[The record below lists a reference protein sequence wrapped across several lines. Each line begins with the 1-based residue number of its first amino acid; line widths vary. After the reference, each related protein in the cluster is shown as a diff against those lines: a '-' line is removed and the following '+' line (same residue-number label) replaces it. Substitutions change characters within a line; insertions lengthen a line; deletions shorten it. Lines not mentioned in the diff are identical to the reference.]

1 MMVRCIMEIAAPS
14 FLPFAISKERKI
26 FKKLKKCYEK
36 MFERRSQ
43 AHWMEKLKPLLQR
56 KNAVEK
62 LQRGFQDRI
71 NSTVNELNGRR

>member
-1 MMVRCIMEIAAPS
+1 
-14 FLPFAISKERKI
+14 
-26 FKKLKKCYEK
+26 